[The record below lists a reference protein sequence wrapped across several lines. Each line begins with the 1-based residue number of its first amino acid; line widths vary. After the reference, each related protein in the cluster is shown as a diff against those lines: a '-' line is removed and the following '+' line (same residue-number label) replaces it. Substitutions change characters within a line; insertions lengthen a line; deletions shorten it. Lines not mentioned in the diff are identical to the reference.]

1 MTDLSVSSEEMPEWL
16 NVDFFCDLLS
26 ISWPVELKSVKF
38 ACAKGD
44 NFASKIYRVE
54 LFFADG
60 STDGTTQW
68 LIVKSRPI
76 GTGFSEEFTKK
87 FQIFPKEIEMY
98 ENVDLFE
105 KIFHVIGHTI
115 EFAPK

>member
-1 MTDLSVSSEEMPEWL
+1 MGDLSVSSKEMPEWL
-16 NVDFFCDLLS
+16 NVDFFRDLLS
-26 ISWPVELKSVKF
+26 ISGSVELKSVQH

-44 NFASKIYRVE
+44 NFASDIYRVE
-54 LFFADG
+54 LCFA
-60 STDGTTQW
+60 DGTTQW

-76 GTGFSEEFTKK
+76 GAGFSEEFTKK
-87 FQIFPKEIEMY
+87 FKIFPKEMEMY

-105 KIFHVIGHTI
+105 KIFHAIGHTI

>member
-16 NVDFFCDLLS
+16 NVDFFRDLLS
-26 ISWPVELKSVKF
+26 ISGSVELKSVKY

-44 NFASKIYRVE
+44 NFASKIYRAE
-54 LFFADG
+54 LFLADE
-60 STDGTTQW
+60 TTQW

-87 FQIFPKEIEMY
+87 FNIFPKEIEMY

-105 KIFHVIGHTI
+105 KIFHAIGYTI